1 VLRALGS
8 EPKKSE
14 IKALVGEVDKD
25 GAGQIDFDGY
35 LKILLNKLVE
45 RPTRPAIEK
54 AFRLFDFGAKG
65 VVDAADLRRIADQIG
80 EQISDEEIGEMIT
93 EANQSKTG
101 SVDLDE
107 FFKIVTSYAQHY
119 DGDK

>member
-1 VLRALGS
+1 MPPNSRPQLPSTCPL
-8 EPKKSE
+8 
-14 IKALVGEVDKD
+14 DKI
-25 GAGQIDFDGY
+25 ACHLPPQLCRY